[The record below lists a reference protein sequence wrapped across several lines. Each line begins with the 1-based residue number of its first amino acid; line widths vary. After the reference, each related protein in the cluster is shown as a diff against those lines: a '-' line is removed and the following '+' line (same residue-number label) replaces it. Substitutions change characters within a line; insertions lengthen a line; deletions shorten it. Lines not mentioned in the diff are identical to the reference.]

1 VQSVKRKKGRK
12 DGPNEKLIGLTVIA
26 TVVALLVALFV
37 VYLRPPGKKE
47 LSFAVTD
54 AASLSSGV
62 DVRVAGIVVG
72 KVTDVAIK
80 SDHVLVKAKID
91 KSTFVGDRSTV
102 DVRML
107 TPVGGYAITLIPS
120 GTRESSATIP
130 VDRVTVPYSIGDVIQ
145 AVPDTTD
152 EVDTTRWHSNIRQVA
167 DAFGDNTTSL
177 RSIVDGLDSVTEVFA
192 KQRTQIHQIARLAS
206 EYLGTFNNNRDFVFD
221 LVKKID
227 SVVTTYHINS
237 AGFNYAYTLFSSVL
251 YRLGPSFR
259 LYLVNS
265 DQLAPQIHSLLAD
278 LRKII
283 SEFEP
288 TITGLIA
295 LKDKLMGGLTPEN
308 LRQLSN
314 GQLSLSGLCIPVRGR
329 KC

>member
-1 VQSVKRKKGRK
+1 
-12 DGPNEKLIGLTVIA
+12 
-26 TVVALLVALFV
+26 
-37 VYLRPPGKKE
+37 
-47 LSFAVTD
+47 
-54 AASLSSGV
+54 
-62 DVRVAGIVVG
+62 
-72 KVTDVAIK
+72 
-80 SDHVLVKAKID
+80 
-91 KSTFVGDRSTV
+91 
-102 DVRML
+102 M
-107 TPVGGYAITLIPS
+107 
-120 GTRESSATIP
+120 
-130 VDRVTVPYSIGDVIQ
+130 
-145 AVPDTTD
+145 
-152 EVDTTRWHSNIRQVA
+152 
-167 DAFGDNTTSL
+167 
-177 RSIVDGLDSVTEVFA
+177 TEVFA